1 MEEFINYFDMQYV
14 DDTSVHQ
21 ASPSLK
27 ANVRYKEV
35 TGFISNLLI
44 HQILDEGTSF
54 ASETAAQPFIAGVAV
69 FTKVMRDF
77 NYKGTATYAMSSS
90 MLQQTSLNDPYGYI
104 AELKLLV
111 ETANRL

>member
-1 MEEFINYFDMQYV
+1 MQYV

-27 ANVRYKEV
+27 ANVRYKEA

-54 ASETAAQPFIAGVAV
+54 ASGTAAKRFSAGVAA
-69 FTKVMRDF
+69 FTMVMRDS
-77 NYKGTATYAMSSS
+77 NYKGTAT
-90 MLQQTSLNDPYGYI
+90 
-104 AELKLLV
+104 
-111 ETANRL
+111 